1 VQINFCT
8 KQQSSFN
15 GLLHFVKILLT
26 PFLFFTLAI
35 SAHGNDIDV
44 DKLIQIAKKQNKY
57 IMFFQHIPRCP
68 YCKTMLD
75 ENFKDATILR
85 EIDKN
90 FIYVDIF
97 TANKG
102 SVKFNDFE
110 GSYKEFS
117 AHIGAF
123 VYPST
128 IFMNDKGEV
137 VHRAIGYRNV
147 DEYFTEITY
156 ISTKSYKTM
165 DLESYVLKLEMEDF

>member
-1 VQINFCT
+1 
-8 KQQSSFN
+8 
-15 GLLHFVKILLT
+15 
-26 PFLFFTLAI
+26 
-35 SAHGNDIDV
+35 
-44 DKLIQIAKKQNKY
+44 
-57 IMFFQHIPRCP
+57 
-68 YCKTMLD
+68 MLD